1 MEQQEAQEKSQ
12 MEENAAA
19 GVENNAQAENNEP
32 VDPVEELTVKC
43 QKLHDEYMRLYADF
57 DNYRKRTMKEKSELI
72 KTASEGVLVDV
83 LPLVDDFER
92 AIQSMDN
99 TDSVDAVKEGVSLIY
114 NKLLSFLSAKGVKE
128 IEAVGLPFDTEFHDA
143 ITTIPAPSEDM
154 KGKIIDCTQKGYTL
168 YDKVIRYSKVVIG
181 E

>member
-12 MEENAAA
+12 MEENAA

-83 LPLVDDFER
+83 IFVRLHF
-92 AIQSMDN
+92 I
-99 TDSVDAVKEGVSLIY
+99 KEELFNQEVMNLSL
-114 NKLLSFLSAKGVKE
+114 
-128 IEAVGLPFDTEFHDA
+128 
-143 ITTIPAPSEDM
+143 M
-154 KGKIIDCTQKGYTL
+154 KQ
-168 YDKVIRYSKVVIG
+168 R